1 MSNSQNYDTKNLET
15 LRRDLGDLRSQ
26 AREDGVL
33 RSDTAEKPSGSTAA
47 GAARR
52 FAAIRRND
60 NGEGPD
66 AEEKGKQLAARLL
79 AMLRRVDND
88 TSPMVPGT
96 DFTENGIKRLM
107 DQFAR
112 PKANRRNA
120 PLIDKLQKFLT
131 TGPSGGKM
139 IAGASVERIRMLAN
153 LLPQVEKRGWGQVR
167 SHLARRK
174 EEKAQPA
181 VEALEMPPAQR
192 PKRAKKRGAM

>member
-15 LRRDLGDLRSQ
+15 LRRDLGDLRSR

-33 RSDTAEKPSGSTAA
+33 RPDTAEKPSGSTAA

-60 NGEGPD
+60 TGEGPD

-88 TSPMVPGT
+88 TSLVLPDT
-96 DFTENGIKRLM
+96 DSTENGIKRLM
-107 DQFAR
+107 DQFAQ
-112 PKANRRNA
+112 PKGNRRNA
-120 PLIDKLQKFLT
+120 PLIEKLQKFLT

-167 SHLARRK
+167 SHLAKRK

-181 VEALEMPPAQR
+181 AKALEMPPAQR